1 MKKTTIFARIIL
13 SLLLVTGLLIIGLA
27 VCNAQTRD
35 SLVTVSVS
43 HDSTYTV
50 RVTTTAKHDST
61 YVVKVPIQTTDSI
74 WRGVYVTGL
83 SSTASNAASQ
93 QKVIDGM
100 NKYKFN
106 SAHFYSIDGA
116 NDANLTAFFKRI
128 RKETKVTDLAA
139 TASSANTFTGTRL
152 TWNKNHPDSADYNT
166 WNLEFEPWRA
176 VANGSTV
183 AIDWAKNVTYL
194 QQMKA
199 VGGVNNIK
207 VTDYYGWW
215 SDAPMSTQTPDTLV
229 KYCDY
234 LLLHDYRTA
243 PDFGYMKP
251 RCDQDN
257 AAAKKQGVIKTLRVI
272 ISAEPSFSQTWL
284 KTHSPDDFYKAVYA
298 DFAKQKYSNLKMDGY
313 LVFTLD
319 FLQTA
324 QAPANARMA
333 SPVTADPDF
342 VNQTTLSHR
351 QYLPVFKRLNL
362 LNKKSLKFNK
372 LKAVE

>member
-1 MKKTTIFARIIL
+1 MKKILFLFLLIANVVAGQTTVTVCKDTTEHKTRII
-13 SLLLVTGLLIIGLA
+13 
-27 VCNAQTRD
+27 QT
-35 SLVTVSVS
+35 VQPY
-43 HDSTYTV
+43 DSTYQVCRTETIPTV
-50 RVTTTAKHDST
+50 KDT
-61 YVVKVPIQTTDSI
+61 I

-83 SSTASNAASQ
+83 SSASTNATSQ
-93 QKVIDGM
+93 QKIIDGL

-116 NDANLTAFFKRI
+116 NDAGLTAFFKRI

-139 TASSANTFTGTRL
+139 TASSSNTFTGTRL
-152 TWNKNHPDSADYNT
+152 TWNKNHADSADYNT

-183 AIDWAKNVTYL
+183 AIDWTKNVTYL

-199 VGGVNNIK
+199 VGSANNIK

-234 LLLHDYRTA
+234 GLIHDYRTG
-243 PDFGYMKP
+243 PEFGYMKT
-251 RCDQDN
+251 RMDQLN
-257 AAAKKQGVIKTLRVI
+257 ASAKKINRVYVVRVI

-284 KTHSPDDFYKAVYA
+284 KTHTPDDFYKAVCA

-342 VNQTTLSHR
+342 KNETTLGHR
-351 QYLPVFKRLNL
+351 QYLPVLKRLNL
-362 LNKKSLKFNK
+362 LNKQSLKFKK
-372 LKAVE
+372 LKPVE